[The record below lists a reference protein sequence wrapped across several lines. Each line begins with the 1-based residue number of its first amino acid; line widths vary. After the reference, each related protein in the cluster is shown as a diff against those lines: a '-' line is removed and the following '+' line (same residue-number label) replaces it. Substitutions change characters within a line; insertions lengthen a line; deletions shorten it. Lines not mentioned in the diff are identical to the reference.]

1 MGNNTVSVR
10 SSIEYI
16 EEYID
21 LQEFSFMIST
31 QKCSKI
37 NELSYS
43 TILVYYNFEESL
55 ANKIYVTK

>member
-1 MGNNTVSVR
+1 MGNNTITVR
-10 SSIEYI
+10 SSI
-16 EEYID
+16 EYID

-43 TILVYYNFEESL
+43 TILVYFNFEESL